1 MSIFDNMLGSE
12 ESLFRDTVAL
22 DYDYIP
28 KLIPHR
34 EKEQKYAANCIKPLF
49 SKRNGKNLLI
59 HGLSGVGKTVAC
71 RHIFQ
76 ELEEKSDSI
85 IPIYVNCWQKNTTYK
100 IMLELCSQLG
110 YKFTQNKKSDELFKI
125 VRDQLNKKSVVF
137 CFDEI
142 DKAEDLDFLY
152 GILEEVYRKT
162 ILMITNHKDWIFNLD
177 SRLKSRLIA
186 ETLHFKPYNDAE
198 TKDILKQRMQY
209 AFVPGVFSDD
219 AFELIVKKTAE
230 LEDIRSG
237 LYLMKEAGNL
247 AEDES
252 SKKITIKHVQEAIK
266 KLDDFSIKK
275 STDLDEEAHALLD
288 LIKANS
294 GLRIGELFEIYQKQG
309 GKSSY
314 KTFQRKIDKLGKGKF
329 ISLEKITGGKEGNT
343 TIVKYSKVK
352 TLSEF

>member
-1 MSIFDNMLGSE
+1 MGIFDNMLGSE

-34 EKEQKYAANCIKPLF
+34 ENEQHYIASCIKPLF

-59 HGLSGVGKTVAC
+59 YGSSGVGKTVAC
-71 RHIFQ
+71 KHIFQ
-76 ELEEKSDSI
+76 ELEEKTDSV

-100 IMLELCSQLG
+100 IMLELCDQLE
-110 YKFTQNKKSDELFKI
+110 YRFTQNKKSNELFKVI
-125 VRDQLNKKSVVF
+125 KEQLNKKSVVF

-152 GILEEVYRKT
+152 SILEEIYRKT

-186 ETLHFKPYNDAE
+186 ETLHFRPYSEAE
-198 TKDILKQRMQY
+198 TRDILKQRMQY
-209 AFVPGVFSDD
+209 AFVPGVWQDD
-219 AFELIVKKTAE
+219 AFELVVKKTAE

-237 LYLMKEAGNL
+237 LYLMREAGNL

-252 SKKITIKHVQEAIK
+252 SKKITIKHVQNAIK

-275 STDLDEEAHALLD
+275 STDLDDELHALLD
-288 LIKANS
+288 LIKVNS
-294 GLRIGELFEIYQKQG
+294 GLKIGELFTIYQKQG

-314 KTFQRKIDKLGKGKF
+314 KTFQRKIDKLEKGRF
-329 ISLEKITGGKEGNT
+329 VSLEKITGGKEGTT
-343 TIVKYSKVK
+343 TIVRYSKVK